1 MLKLVENLVA
11 YEPNERLDF
20 FSIVLFLT
28 KYRKWKDAE
37 VFEFFESEKALSKA
51 RTEGSLELMKEH
63 NEMQGYLRLA

>member
-28 KYRKWKDAE
+28 KYWKWKDAE
-37 VFEFFESEKALSKA
+37 VFEFFESEKALS
-51 RTEGSLELMKEH
+51 
-63 NEMQGYLRLA
+63 